1 MNSQSAP
8 SSKYA
13 RLAVALASLWILVGA
28 GFKLLAGTP
37 NDLPV
42 PVLQFFADVDPGVKL
57 KLAISIELVVVALGL
72 LAPALGWFWVGG
84 SLAVFVAILLVM
96 LGQGAESC
104 GCFGTA
110 VKFPPEAMLAIDSVL
125 LVSLL
130 VSRPWRSLRGARSAP
145 AMVLLALAALGAAA
159 PWFVIDGGAS
169 VKPRGPSAPSQTAT
183 GPSTTPTSGTNGGA
197 AAGQPA
203 PTGSGSTQGTDAMH
217 TSAGTGG
224 SSDAAAPGEVK
235 LPRFVVLSPLKQ
247 EWVGK
252 HVRDTELGTWMP
264 VDDYPQD
271 GDWVLFRYDCDHC
284 REHFLKLDEEF
295 QTAPKSYVFVE
306 VPSEGTPVVTQLPPH
321 YEPIAKLPDGTDWVI
336 QTPWTLELEGG
347 IVKRAYLEDGSKE
360 DSAKPA
366 DEGK

>member
-1 MNSQSAP
+1 MSNAP
-8 SSKYA
+8 SPKLA
-13 RLAVALASLWILVGA
+13 RIVVAAASLWILTGA
-28 GFKLLAGTP
+28 LFKLFAGTP
-37 NDLPV
+37 NDLPT
-42 PVLQFFADVDPGVKL
+42 PVLQFLSDLDPGLKL
-57 KLAISIELVVVALGL
+57 KLAISIELVTVVLGL
-72 LAPALGWFWVGG
+72 CAPALGWFLIGG
-84 SLAVFVAILLVM
+84 SLVVFVAILLVM

-125 LVSLL
+125 LVSLFA
-130 VSRPWRSLRGARSAP
+130 SRPWRALRGARSAP
-145 AMVLLALAALGAAA
+145 FVLVLALAAVGAAA
-159 PWFVIDGGAS
+159 PWIVIDDGTP
-169 VKPRGPSAPSQTAT
+169 VKPRGPSTPSGPAAPAT
-183 GPSTTPTSGTNGGA
+183 GPVTTQTSGTNGGA
-197 AAGQPA
+197 TASQ
-203 PTGSGSTQGTDAMH
+203 GSPSQ
-217 TSAGTGG
+217 
-224 SSDAAAPGEVK
+224 AAAQQGAGSANGAAPEAATNGGAQPEAVK

-284 REHFLKLDEEF
+284 REHFLELDEAF
-295 QTAPKSYVFVE
+295 QTAPKSYVFIE
-306 VPSEGTPVVTQLPPH
+306 VPSEGTPVVTQMPPH

-360 DSAKPA
+360 DSAKQQ
-366 DEGK
+366 